1 MSHSD
6 SPVATSVAHLVELVQ
21 KGDILNA
28 YDLYYA
34 DNVSMNENTN
44 PATVGK
50 AENRLREEAFV
61 GSVAE
66 IHENR
71 AASVLVDENKAAIHW
86 ILEFTKK
93 EGLRLK
99 FSQIAL
105 QTWANGKIV
114 SETFFY
120 DSATV
125 VQK

>member
-50 AENRLREEAFV
+50 AENRLDRK
-61 GSVAE
+61 SV
-66 IHENR
+66 
-71 AASVLVDENKAAIHW
+71 V
-86 ILEFTKK
+86 
-93 EGLRLK
+93 
-99 FSQIAL
+99 
-105 QTWANGKIV
+105 
-114 SETFFY
+114 
-120 DSATV
+120 
-125 VQK
+125 